1 MVDSDINSYPDV
13 VPGPLQ
19 VQGAAVLNG
28 PLTIESGA
36 SLTPSS
42 GNINFLGYSALT
54 SGAGL
59 VLFITQTNGYLEIQ
73 NPSATATSIEVRANG
88 RVNFPNTNGC
98 DFQAPFQQYA
108 GITLAGNGIPA
119 IYGAT
124 APTHKTNA
132 APASTT
138 YASPAAGFYRITVA
152 ADVKTATTLSLAM
165 KVTYTDSE
173 GTAQTDALVW
183 TKEGSTTLLT
193 AVVAAD
199 RYVADYAI
207 CAGTATSIVVA
218 DNSGTYTTCDY
229 YYGVAIEQLA

>member
-1 MVDSDINSYPDV
+1 MPDSDIQSYLQTI
-13 VPGPLQ
+13 PGPVSVNGNLSVNGGVIGQ
-19 VQGAAVLNG
+19 YAA
-28 PLTIESGA
+28 
-36 SLTPSS
+36 SS
-42 GNINFLGYSALT
+42 GGIIYAGTTALT
-54 SGAGL
+54 AIYWSGG
-59 VLFITQTNGYLEIQ
+59 
-73 NPSATATSIEVRANG
+73 SAFATGGTWTFNNAIILKGSVSQ
-88 RVNFPNTNGC
+88 V
-98 DFQAPFQQYA
+98 
-108 GITLAGNGIPA
+108 NGIGTAGVVGVPA

-207 CAGTATSIVVA
+207 CASNATNIVVT

-229 YYGVAIEQLA
+229 YYAVAIEQMA